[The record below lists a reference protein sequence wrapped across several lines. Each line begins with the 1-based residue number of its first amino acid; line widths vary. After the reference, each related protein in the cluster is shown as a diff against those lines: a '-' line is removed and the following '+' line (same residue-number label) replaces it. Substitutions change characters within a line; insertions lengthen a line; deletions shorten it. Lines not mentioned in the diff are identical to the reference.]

1 MTTSSGNILVLQSGG
16 CTPVINSSLAGLIKK
31 GQTVYPKSRIYGSL
45 HGIEGAI
52 AGKIPDITDTSDTH
66 LEYLARIPGAAL
78 GSSRYRLMPNDLDP
92 LLKTLQSHDIRI
104 LHIIGGN
111 DSAETGLTVSKASRE
126 INYDLKVINLP
137 KTIDN
142 DIVLT
147 DHSPGYGS
155 AARFISQATF
165 GAGKDAEAMGINS
178 PICIIEVMGRDS
190 GWLAAASSFYKK
202 NSHDAPH
209 FIGIPE
215 IPFSEED
222 FLISIETSYRNN
234 GYAVAVISEKIRSKE
249 GVLGN
254 KQPPTFTDNFGHSYY
269 ESPSQYLSSLVER
282 KLGVRCRWEKP
293 GTIQRSLM
301 DSISSTDREEAY
313 AIGLKAIEMS
323 QFDMSEIILTIVRS
337 EQPTYEYSIESAEL
351 KDVAGK
357 TKYLPEEYR
366 PDKQGN
372 TSDLF
377 KSYLQPLLGY
387 PMYDTE
393 PILNLH

>member
-16 CTPVINSSLAGLIKK
+16 CTPVINSTLAGLIKNA
-31 GQTVYPKSRIYGSL
+31 QMIYPKSRIYGSQ

-52 AGKIPDITDTSDTH
+52 AGKIPDITETSKAH
-66 LEYLARIPGAAL
+66 LESLVSMPGAAL
-78 GSSRYRLMPNDLDP
+78 GSSRYKLLPNDLEP

-104 LHIIGGN
+104 FHMIGGN
-111 DSAETGLTVSKASRE
+111 DSAETGLTVSKAARE

-155 AARFISQATF
+155 AARFISQAAF

-190 GWLAAASSFYKK
+190 GWLAAASSFYKS
-202 NSHDAPH
+202 NSYDAPH

-222 FLISIETSYRNN
+222 FLISIETAYRNN
-234 GYAVAVISEKIRSKE
+234 GYAIAVISEKIKFKE
-249 GVLGN
+249 GFLGE
-254 KQPPTFTDNFGHSYY
+254 QQAPTFTDDFGHNYY
-269 ESPSQYLSSLVER
+269 ESPSKQLSALVER

-301 DSISSTDREEAY
+301 DSVSGTDREEAY
-313 AIGLKAIEMS
+313 AIGRKAIEMS
-323 QFDMSEIILTIVRS
+323 QSEMSEIILTIIRS
-337 EQPTYEYSIESAEL
+337 DQPTYTYSIGSADLEE
-351 KDVAGK
+351 VAGK
-357 TKYLPEEYR
+357 TKYLPEKYR

-377 KSYLQPLLGY
+377 KSYLQPLLGN
-387 PMYDTE
+387 PVYDTK
-393 PILNLH
+393 PIFNLH

>member
-1 MTTSSGNILVLQSGG
+1 MQSGG
-16 CTPVINSSLAGLIKK
+16 PTPVINSTLAGLIKN

-52 AGKIPDITDTSDTH
+52 AGKIPDITETSNAH
-66 LEYLARIPGAAL
+66 LESLARMPGAAL
-78 GSSRYRLMPNDLDP
+78 GSSRYKLLPNDLEP

-111 DSAETGLTVSKASRE
+111 DSAETGLTVSKAAKE
-126 INYDLKVINLP
+126 INYDIKVINLP

-155 AARFISQATF
+155 AARFISQAAF
-165 GAGKDAEAMGINS
+165 GAGRDAEAMGKNS

-202 NSHDAPH
+202 NNYDAPH
-209 FIGIPE
+209 FVGIPE
-215 IPFSEED
+215 VPFSEED
-222 FLISIETSYRNN
+222 FLISIETAYRNN
-234 GYAVAVISEKIRSKE
+234 GYAVAVISEKIKSKE
-249 GVLGN
+249 GVLGE
-254 KQPPTFTDNFGHSYY
+254 QQSPTFTDDFGHNYY
-269 ESPSQYLSSLVER
+269 ESPSKQLSTLIER

-301 DSISSTDREEAY
+301 DSISTTDREEAY
-313 AIGLKAIEMS
+313 AIGEKAIEMS
-323 QFDMSEIILTIVRS
+323 QSDMSEIILTIIRS
-337 EQPTYEYSIESAEL
+337 DQPTYGYSIESADL
-351 KDVAGK
+351 KKVAGK

-366 PDKQGN
+366 PNKQGD

-377 KSYLQPLLGY
+377 KSYLQPLLGN
-387 PMYDTE
+387 PLYDTE
-393 PILNLH
+393 SIFNLH

>member
-1 MTTSSGNILVLQSGG
+1 VTTSSGNILVMQSGG
-16 CTPVINSSLAGLIKK
+16 STPVINSTLAGLIKN

-52 AGKIPDITDTSDTH
+52 AGKIPDITETSNAH
-66 LEYLARIPGAAL
+66 LESLARMPGAAL
-78 GSSRYRLMPNDLDP
+78 GSSRYKLLPNDLEP

-111 DSAETGLTVSKASRE
+111 DSAETGLTVSKAARE
-126 INYDLKVINLP
+126 INYDIKVINLP

-155 AARFISQATF
+155 AARFISQAAF
-165 GAGKDAEAMGINS
+165 GAGRDAEAMGKNS

-202 NSHDAPH
+202 NNYDAPH
-209 FIGIPE
+209 FVGIPE
-215 IPFSEED
+215 VPFSEED
-222 FLISIETSYRNN
+222 FLISIETAYRNN
-234 GYAVAVISEKIRSKE
+234 GYAVAVISEKIKSKE
-249 GVLGN
+249 GVLGE
-254 KQPPTFTDNFGHSYY
+254 QQSPTFTDDFGHNYY
-269 ESPSQYLSSLVER
+269 ESPSKQLSTLIER

-301 DSISSTDREEAY
+301 DSISTTDREEAY
-313 AIGLKAIEMS
+313 AIGEKAIEMS
-323 QFDMSEIILTIVRS
+323 QSDMSEIILTIIRS
-337 EQPTYEYSIESAEL
+337 EQPTYGYSIESADL
-351 KDVAGK
+351 KKVAGK

-366 PDKQGN
+366 PNKQGD

-377 KSYLQPLLGY
+377 KSYLQPLLGN
-387 PMYDTE
+387 PLYDTE
-393 PILNLH
+393 PIFNLH

>member
-1 MTTSSGNILVLQSGG
+1 MTTSSGNILVMQSGG
-16 CTPVINSSLAGLIKK
+16 STPVINSTLAGLIKN

-52 AGKIPDITDTSDTH
+52 AGKIPDITETSNAH
-66 LEYLARIPGAAL
+66 LESLARMPGAAL
-78 GSSRYRLMPNDLDP
+78 GSSRYKLLPNDLEP

-111 DSAETGLTVSKASRE
+111 DSAETGLTVSKAAKE
-126 INYDLKVINLP
+126 INYDIKVINLP

-155 AARFISQATF
+155 AARFISQAAF
-165 GAGKDAEAMGINS
+165 GAGRDAEAMGKNS

-190 GWLAAASSFYKK
+190 GWLAASSFYKK
-202 NSHDAPH
+202 NNYDAPH
-209 FIGIPE
+209 FVGIPE
-215 IPFSEED
+215 VPFSEED
-222 FLISIETSYRNN
+222 FLISIETAYRNN
-234 GYAVAVISEKIRSKE
+234 GYAVAVISEKIKSKE
-249 GVLGN
+249 GVLGE
-254 KQPPTFTDNFGHSYY
+254 QQSPTFTDDFGHNYY
-269 ESPSQYLSSLVER
+269 ESPSKQLSTLIER

-301 DSISSTDREEAY
+301 DSISTTDREEAY
-313 AIGLKAIEMS
+313 AIGEKAIEMS
-323 QFDMSEIILTIVRS
+323 QSDMSEIILTIIRS
-337 EQPTYEYSIESAEL
+337 DQPTYGYSIESADL
-351 KDVAGK
+351 KKVAGK

-366 PDKQGN
+366 PNKQGD

-377 KSYLQPLLGY
+377 KSYLQPLLGN
-387 PMYDTE
+387 PLYDTE
-393 PILNLH
+393 SIFNLH

>member
-16 CTPVINSSLAGLIKK
+16 CTPVINSRLAGLIKK

-66 LEYLARIPGAAL
+66 LESLARMPGAAL

-92 LLKTLQSHDIRI
+92 LLKTLRSHDIRI

-111 DSAETGLTVSKASRE
+111 DSAETGLAVSKASRE

-269 ESPSQYLSSLVER
+269 ESPSQYLSSLVEQ

-293 GTIQRSLM
+293 GTIQRSLI
-301 DSISSTDREEAY
+301 DAISSTDRKEAY
-313 AIGLKAIEMS
+313 AIGQKAIEMS
-323 QFDMSEIILTIVRS
+323 QNEVSEIILTIIRS

-351 KDVAGK
+351 KYVAGK

-366 PDKQGN
+366 PSKQGD

-377 KSYLQPLLGY
+377 KSYLKPLLGDPVY
-387 PMYDTE
+387 YTE
-393 PILNLH
+393 PIFNLL

>member
-1 MTTSSGNILVLQSGG
+1 MTTSSGNILVMQSGG
-16 CTPVINSSLAGLIKK
+16 STPVINSTLAGLIKN

-52 AGKIPDITDTSDTH
+52 AGKIPDITETSNAH
-66 LEYLARIPGAAL
+66 LESLARMPGAAL
-78 GSSRYRLMPNDLDP
+78 GSSRYKLLPNDLEP

-111 DSAETGLTVSKASRE
+111 DSAETGLTVSKAAKE
-126 INYDLKVINLP
+126 INYDIKVINLP

-155 AARFISQATF
+155 AARFISQAAF
-165 GAGKDAEAMGINS
+165 GAGRDAEAMGKNS

-202 NSHDAPH
+202 NNYDAPH
-209 FIGIPE
+209 FVGIPE
-215 IPFSEED
+215 VPFSEED
-222 FLISIETSYRNN
+222 FLISIETAYRNN
-234 GYAVAVISEKIRSKE
+234 GYAVAVISEKIKSKE
-249 GVLGN
+249 GVLGE
-254 KQPPTFTDNFGHSYY
+254 QQSPTFTDDFGHNYY
-269 ESPSQYLSSLVER
+269 ESPSKQLSTLIER

-301 DSISSTDREEAY
+301 DSISTTDREEAY
-313 AIGLKAIEMS
+313 AIGEKAIEMS
-323 QFDMSEIILTIVRS
+323 QSDMSEIILTIIRS
-337 EQPTYEYSIESAEL
+337 EQPTYGYSIESADL
-351 KDVAGK
+351 KKVAGK

-366 PDKQGN
+366 PNKQGD

-377 KSYLQPLLGY
+377 KSYLQPLLGN
-387 PMYDTE
+387 PLYDTE
-393 PILNLH
+393 SIFNLH

>member
-1 MTTSSGNILVLQSGG
+1 MQSGG
-16 CTPVINSSLAGLIKK
+16 STPVINSTLAGLIKN

-52 AGKIPDITDTSDTH
+52 AGKIPDITETSNAH
-66 LEYLARIPGAAL
+66 LESLARMPGAAL
-78 GSSRYRLMPNDLDP
+78 GSSRYKLLPNDLEP

-111 DSAETGLTVSKASRE
+111 DSAETGLTVSKAARE
-126 INYDLKVINLP
+126 INYDIKVINLP

-155 AARFISQATF
+155 AARFISQAAF
-165 GAGKDAEAMGINS
+165 GAGRDAEAMGKNS

-202 NSHDAPH
+202 NNYDAPH
-209 FIGIPE
+209 FVGIPE
-215 IPFSEED
+215 VPFSEED
-222 FLISIETSYRNN
+222 FLISIETAYRNN
-234 GYAVAVISEKIRSKE
+234 GYAVAVISEKIKSKE
-249 GVLGN
+249 GVLGE
-254 KQPPTFTDNFGHSYY
+254 QQSPTFTDDFGHNYY
-269 ESPSQYLSSLVER
+269 ESPSKQLSTLIER

-301 DSISSTDREEAY
+301 DSISTTDREEAY
-313 AIGLKAIEMS
+313 AIGEKAIEMS
-323 QFDMSEIILTIVRS
+323 QSDMSEIILTIIRS
-337 EQPTYEYSIESAEL
+337 EQPTYGYSIESADL
-351 KDVAGK
+351 KKVAGK

-366 PDKQGN
+366 PNKQGD

-377 KSYLQPLLGY
+377 KSYLQPLLGN
-387 PMYDTE
+387 PLYDTE
-393 PILNLH
+393 PIFNLH

>member
-1 MTTSSGNILVLQSGG
+1 MQSGG
-16 CTPVINSSLAGLIKK
+16 STPVINSTLAGLIKN

-52 AGKIPDITDTSDTH
+52 AGKIPDITETSNAH
-66 LEYLARIPGAAL
+66 LESLARMPGAAL
-78 GSSRYRLMPNDLDP
+78 GSSRYKLLPNDLEP

-111 DSAETGLTVSKASRE
+111 DSAETGLTVSKAARE
-126 INYDLKVINLP
+126 INYDIKVINLP

-155 AARFISQATF
+155 AARFISQAAF
-165 GAGKDAEAMGINS
+165 GAGRDAEAMGKNS

-202 NSHDAPH
+202 NNYDAPH
-209 FIGIPE
+209 FVGIPE
-215 IPFSEED
+215 VPFSEED
-222 FLISIETSYRNN
+222 FLISIETAYRNN
-234 GYAVAVISEKIRSKE
+234 GYAVAVISEKIKSKE
-249 GVLGN
+249 GVLGE
-254 KQPPTFTDNFGHSYY
+254 QQSPTFTDDFGHNYY
-269 ESPSQYLSSLVER
+269 ESPSKQLSTLIER

-301 DSISSTDREEAY
+301 DSISTTDREEAY
-313 AIGLKAIEMS
+313 AIGEKAIEMS
-323 QFDMSEIILTIVRS
+323 QSDMSEIILTIIRS
-337 EQPTYEYSIESAEL
+337 EQPTYGYSIESADL
-351 KDVAGK
+351 KKVAGK

-366 PDKQGN
+366 PNKQGD

-377 KSYLQPLLGY
+377 KSYLQPLLGN
-387 PMYDTE
+387 PLYDTE
-393 PILNLH
+393 SIFNLH

>member
-1 MTTSSGNILVLQSGG
+1 MQSGG
-16 CTPVINSSLAGLIKK
+16 STPVINSTLAGLIKN

-52 AGKIPDITDTSDTH
+52 AGKIPDITETSNAH
-66 LEYLARIPGAAL
+66 LESLARMPGAAL
-78 GSSRYRLMPNDLDP
+78 GSSRYKLLPNDLEP

-111 DSAETGLTVSKASRE
+111 DSAETGLTVSKAARE
-126 INYDLKVINLP
+126 INYDIKVINLP

-155 AARFISQATF
+155 AARFISQAAF
-165 GAGKDAEAMGINS
+165 GAGRDAEAMGKNS

-202 NSHDAPH
+202 NNYDAPH
-209 FIGIPE
+209 FVGIPE
-215 IPFSEED
+215 VPFSEED
-222 FLISIETSYRNN
+222 FLISIETAYRNN
-234 GYAVAVISEKIRSKE
+234 GYAVAVISEKIKSKE
-249 GVLGN
+249 GVLAE
-254 KQPPTFTDNFGHSYY
+254 QQSPTFTDDFGHNYY
-269 ESPSQYLSSLVER
+269 ESPSKQLSTLIER

-301 DSISSTDREEAY
+301 DSISTTDREEAY
-313 AIGLKAIEMS
+313 AIGEKAIEMS
-323 QFDMSEIILTIVRS
+323 QSDMSEIILTIIRS
-337 EQPTYEYSIESAEL
+337 EQPTYGYSIESADL
-351 KDVAGK
+351 KKVAGK

-366 PDKQGN
+366 PNKQGD

-377 KSYLQPLLGY
+377 KSYLQPLLGN
-387 PMYDTE
+387 PLYDTE
-393 PILNLH
+393 SIFNLH

>member
-1 MTTSSGNILVLQSGG
+1 MTTSSGNILVMQSGG
-16 CTPVINSSLAGLIKK
+16 STPVINSTLAGLIKN

-52 AGKIPDITDTSDTH
+52 AGKIPDITETSNAH
-66 LEYLARIPGAAL
+66 LESLARMPGAAL
-78 GSSRYRLMPNDLDP
+78 GSSRYKLLPNDLEP

-111 DSAETGLTVSKASRE
+111 DSAETGLTVSKAARE
-126 INYDLKVINLP
+126 INYDIKVINLP

-155 AARFISQATF
+155 AARFISQAAF
-165 GAGKDAEAMGINS
+165 GAGRDAEAMGKNS

-202 NSHDAPH
+202 NNYDAPH
-209 FIGIPE
+209 FVGIPE
-215 IPFSEED
+215 VPFSEED
-222 FLISIETSYRNN
+222 FLISIETAYRNN
-234 GYAVAVISEKIRSKE
+234 GYAVAVISEKIKSKE
-249 GVLGN
+249 GVLGE
-254 KQPPTFTDNFGHSYY
+254 QQSPTFTDDFGHNYY
-269 ESPSQYLSSLVER
+269 ESPSKQLSTLIER

-301 DSISSTDREEAY
+301 DSISTTDREEAY
-313 AIGLKAIEMS
+313 AIGEKAIEMS
-323 QFDMSEIILTIVRS
+323 QSDMSEIILTIIRS
-337 EQPTYEYSIESAEL
+337 EQPTYGYSIESADL
-351 KDVAGK
+351 KKVAGK

-366 PDKQGN
+366 PNKQGD

-377 KSYLQPLLGY
+377 KSYLQPLLGN
-387 PMYDTE
+387 PLYDTE
-393 PILNLH
+393 SIFNLH

>member
-1 MTTSSGNILVLQSGG
+1 VTTSSGNILVMQSGG
-16 CTPVINSSLAGLIKK
+16 STPVINSTLAGLIKN

-52 AGKIPDITDTSDTH
+52 AGKIPDITETSNAH
-66 LEYLARIPGAAL
+66 LESLARMPGAAL
-78 GSSRYRLMPNDLDP
+78 GSSRYKLLPNDLEP

-111 DSAETGLTVSKASRE
+111 DSAETGLTVSKAARE
-126 INYDLKVINLP
+126 INYDIKVINLP

-155 AARFISQATF
+155 AARFISQAAF
-165 GAGKDAEAMGINS
+165 GAGRDAEAMGKNS

-202 NSHDAPH
+202 NNYDAPH
-209 FIGIPE
+209 FVGIPE
-215 IPFSEED
+215 VPFSEED
-222 FLISIETSYRNN
+222 FLISIETAYRNN
-234 GYAVAVISEKIRSKE
+234 GYAVAVISEKIKSKE
-249 GVLGN
+249 GVLGE
-254 KQPPTFTDNFGHSYY
+254 QQSPTFTDDFGHNYY
-269 ESPSQYLSSLVER
+269 ESPSKQLSTLIER

-301 DSISSTDREEAY
+301 DSISTTDREEAY
-313 AIGLKAIEMS
+313 AIGEKAIEMS
-323 QFDMSEIILTIVRS
+323 QSDMSEIILTIIRS
-337 EQPTYEYSIESAEL
+337 EQPTYGYSIESADL
-351 KDVAGK
+351 KKVAGK

-366 PDKQGN
+366 PNKQGD

-377 KSYLQPLLGY
+377 KSYLQPLLGN
-387 PMYDTE
+387 PLYDTE
-393 PILNLH
+393 SIFNLH

>member
-190 GWLAAASSFYKK
+190 GWLAAASSFYKE

-387 PMYDTE
+387 PMYNTE

>member
-1 MTTSSGNILVLQSGG
+1 MTISSGNILVMQSGG
-16 CTPVINSSLAGLIKK
+16 CTPVINSTLAGLIRN

-52 AGKIPDITDTSDTH
+52 AGKIPDITETSNAQ
-66 LEYLARIPGAAL
+66 LESLARMPGAAL
-78 GSSRYRLMPNDLDP
+78 GSSRYKLLPNDLEP
-92 LLKTLQSHDIRI
+92 LLKTLKSHDIRI
-104 LHIIGGN
+104 IHIIGGN
-111 DSAETGLTVSKASRE
+111 DSAETGLEISKATKE

-165 GAGKDAEAMGINS
+165 GAGRDAKAMGINS

-202 NSHDAPH
+202 NEYDAPH
-209 FIGIPE
+209 FIGVPE
-215 IPFSEED
+215 VEFSEED

-234 GYAVAVISEKIRSKE
+234 GYAIAVVAEKIKSKKGILRE
-249 GVLGN
+249 HQSP
-254 KQPPTFTDNFGHSYY
+254 KFTDPFGHEYY
-269 ESPSQYLSSLVER
+269 ESPSKQLSGLVE
-282 KLGVRCRWEKP
+282 KTLGVRCRWEKP

-313 AIGLKAIEMS
+313 DIGKKAIEMS
-323 QFDMSEIILTIVRS
+323 KLEMSEIILSIHRS
-337 EQPTYEYSIESAEL
+337 DQATYEYSIGYSDL
-351 KDVAGK
+351 RHVAGK
-357 TKYLPEEYR
+357 TKYLPKKYR
-366 PDKQGN
+366 PNNQGD
-372 TSDLF
+372 TSDSF
-377 KSYLQPLLGY
+377 KDYLQPLLGK
-387 PMYDTE
+387 
-393 PILNLH
+393 PIYYTGPIFNLQ

>member
-1 MTTSSGNILVLQSGG
+1 VTTSTGNILVMQSGG
-16 CTPVINSSLAGLIKK
+16 CTPVVNSTLAGLIKNA
-31 GQTVYPKSRIYGSL
+31 QIVYPKSSIYGSL

-52 AGKIPDITDTSDTH
+52 AGKIPDITEISNAH
-66 LEYLARIPGAAL
+66 LESLVTRPGAAL
-78 GSSRYRLMPNDLDP
+78 GSSRYKLLSNDLEP
-92 LLKTLQSHDIRI
+92 LLKTLESHDIRL

-111 DSAETGLTVSKASRE
+111 DSAETGLTVSKAARE

-202 NSHDAPH
+202 SNYDAPH

-222 FLISIETSYRNN
+222 FLISMETSYRNN
-234 GYAVAVISEKIRSKE
+234 GYAIAVISEKIKSRE
-249 GVLGN
+249 GVLGER
-254 KQPPTFTDNFGHSYY
+254 KCPIFTDDFGHSYY
-269 ESPSQYLSSLVER
+269 ESPSKQLSALVER

-301 DSISSTDREEAY
+301 DSISTTDREEAY
-313 AIGLKAIEMS
+313 VIGQKAIEMS
-323 QFDMSEIILTIVRS
+323 QSEMTEIILTIIRS
-337 EQPTYEYSIESAEL
+337 DQLTYDYSIEFADL
-351 KDVAGK
+351 KEVAGK

-377 KSYLQPLLGY
+377 KSYLQPLLGN
-387 PMYDTE
+387 PVYDTE
-393 PILNLH
+393 PIFNLN

>member
-1 MTTSSGNILVLQSGG
+1 MQSGG
-16 CTPVINSSLAGLIKK
+16 STPVINSTLAGLIKN

-52 AGKIPDITDTSDTH
+52 AGKIPDITETSNAH
-66 LEYLARIPGAAL
+66 LESLARMPGAAL
-78 GSSRYRLMPNDLDP
+78 GSSRYKLLPNDLEP

-111 DSAETGLTVSKASRE
+111 DSAETGLTVSKAARE
-126 INYDLKVINLP
+126 INYDIKVINLP

-155 AARFISQATF
+155 AARFISQAAF
-165 GAGKDAEAMGINS
+165 GAGRDAEAMGKNS

-202 NSHDAPH
+202 NNYDAPH
-209 FIGIPE
+209 FVGIPE
-215 IPFSEED
+215 VPFSEED
-222 FLISIETSYRNN
+222 FLISIETAYRNN
-234 GYAVAVISEKIRSKE
+234 GYAVAVISEKIKSKE
-249 GVLGN
+249 GVLGE
-254 KQPPTFTDNFGHSYY
+254 QQSPTFTDDFGHNYY
-269 ESPSQYLSSLVER
+269 ESPSKQLSTLIER

-301 DSISSTDREEAY
+301 DSISTTDREEAY
-313 AIGLKAIEMS
+313 AIGEKAIEMS
-323 QFDMSEIILTIVRS
+323 QSDMSEIILTIIRS
-337 EQPTYEYSIESAEL
+337 DQPTYGYSIESADL
-351 KDVAGK
+351 KKVAGK

-366 PDKQGN
+366 PNKQGD

-377 KSYLQPLLGY
+377 KSYLQPLLGN
-387 PMYDTE
+387 PLYDTE
-393 PILNLH
+393 SIFNLH

>member
-1 MTTSSGNILVLQSGG
+1 MQSGG
-16 CTPVINSSLAGLIKK
+16 STPVINSTLAGLIKN

-52 AGKIPDITDTSDTH
+52 AGKIPDITETSNAH
-66 LEYLARIPGAAL
+66 LESLARMPGAAL
-78 GSSRYRLMPNDLDP
+78 GSSRYKLLPNDLEP

-111 DSAETGLTVSKASRE
+111 DSAETGLTVSKAARE
-126 INYDLKVINLP
+126 INYDIKVINLP

-155 AARFISQATF
+155 AARFISQAAF
-165 GAGKDAEAMGINS
+165 GAGRDAEAMGKNS

-202 NSHDAPH
+202 NNYDAPH
-209 FIGIPE
+209 FVGIPE
-215 IPFSEED
+215 VPFSEED
-222 FLISIETSYRNN
+222 FLISIETAYRNN
-234 GYAVAVISEKIRSKE
+234 GYAVAVISEKIKSKE
-249 GVLGN
+249 GVLGE
-254 KQPPTFTDNFGHSYY
+254 QQSPTFTDDFGHNYY
-269 ESPSQYLSSLVER
+269 ESPSKQLSTLIER

-301 DSISSTDREEAY
+301 DSISTTDREEAY
-313 AIGLKAIEMS
+313 AIGEKAIEMS
-323 QFDMSEIILTIVRS
+323 QSDMSEIILTIIRS
-337 EQPTYEYSIESAEL
+337 EQPTYGYSIESADL
-351 KDVAGK
+351 KKVAGK

-366 PDKQGN
+366 PNKQGD

-377 KSYLQPLLGY
+377 KSYLQPLLGN
-387 PMYDTE
+387 PLYDTGS
-393 PILNLH
+393 IFNLH

>member
-1 MTTSSGNILVLQSGG
+1 
-16 CTPVINSSLAGLIKK
+16 
-31 GQTVYPKSRIYGSL
+31 
-45 HGIEGAI
+45 
-52 AGKIPDITDTSDTH
+52 
-66 LEYLARIPGAAL
+66 
-78 GSSRYRLMPNDLDP
+78 MPNDLDP

-190 GWLAAASSFYKK
+190 GWLAAASSFYKE

-313 AIGLKAIEMS
+313 AIGLQAIEMS

-387 PMYDTE
+387 PMYNTE

>member
-1 MTTSSGNILVLQSGG
+1 MQSGG
-16 CTPVINSSLAGLIKK
+16 STPVINSTLAGLIKN

-52 AGKIPDITDTSDTH
+52 AGKIPDITETSNAH
-66 LEYLARIPGAAL
+66 LESLARMPGAAL
-78 GSSRYRLMPNDLDP
+78 GSSRYKLLPNDLEP

-111 DSAETGLTVSKASRE
+111 DSAETGLTVSKAAKE
-126 INYDLKVINLP
+126 INYDIKVINLP

-155 AARFISQATF
+155 AARFISQAAF
-165 GAGKDAEAMGINS
+165 GAGRDAEAMGKNS

-202 NSHDAPH
+202 NNYDAPH
-209 FIGIPE
+209 FVGIPE
-215 IPFSEED
+215 VPFSEED
-222 FLISIETSYRNN
+222 FLISIETAYRNN
-234 GYAVAVISEKIRSKE
+234 GYAVAVISEKIKSKE
-249 GVLGN
+249 GVLGE
-254 KQPPTFTDNFGHSYY
+254 QQSPTFTDDFGHNYY
-269 ESPSQYLSSLVER
+269 ESPSKQLSTLIER

-301 DSISSTDREEAY
+301 DSISTTDREEAY
-313 AIGLKAIEMS
+313 AIGEKAIEMS
-323 QFDMSEIILTIVRS
+323 QSDMSEIILTIIRS
-337 EQPTYEYSIESAEL
+337 DQPTYGYSIESADL
-351 KDVAGK
+351 KKVAGK

-366 PDKQGN
+366 PNKQGD

-377 KSYLQPLLGY
+377 KSYLQPLLGN
-387 PMYDTE
+387 PLYDTE
-393 PILNLH
+393 SIFNLH